1 MKGDYVKAGEMFEQ
15 AALKAK
21 NLSLE
26 ARSQYNLGNCAFR
39 ESERQ
44 RDSDLQKSLKALE
57 KSISHYQKAVR
68 LDPTL
73 KDAAHN
79 IEIARLTMKQILD
92 EIKKKQEQAKK
103 QMEEQQKH
111 ADKLKELIE
120 KQERLAKD
128 TKALQDEKKEKGD
141 SGDLQKDSQV
151 LAESQKDLKN
161 QTEKLTEQMKP
172 PQNKP
177 NPSVE
182 KSKGHLQ
189 RAISEQD
196 KAEKKLEEQDLQ
208 NAHTAQEKAAEEM
221 KKALGEAGG
230 QGGDSPEQKEQGG
243 QEKQNEGQENRAGQE
258 SKPEQQGAEEQQ
270 QAAVQ
275 RDERVHDIL
284 DEEREN
290 RERRQL
296 GVDGGYR
303 AVDKDW

>member
-1 MKGDYVKAGEMFEQ
+1 VAIQVAFIITGSALAASSRDLVAKGNSEYGKGNYDEALAAYDKASLEAPESPKLYFNKGAAHYMKGDYVKAGEMFEQ

-57 KSISHYQKAVR
+57 KCISHYQKAVR

-92 EIKKKQEQAKK
+92 EIKKQQEQAEK
-103 QMEEQQKH
+103 QM
-111 ADKLKELIE
+111 
-120 KQERLAKD
+120 
-128 TKALQDEKKEKGD
+128 
-141 SGDLQKDSQV
+141 
-151 LAESQKDLKN
+151 
-161 QTEKLTEQMKP
+161 
-172 PQNKP
+172 
-177 NPSVE
+177 
-182 KSKGHLQ
+182 
-189 RAISEQD
+189 
-196 KAEKKLEEQDLQ
+196 
-208 NAHTAQEKAAEEM
+208 EEM
-221 KKALGEAGG
+221 KKALGESDG
-230 QGGDSPEQKEQGG
+230 QGGDSPEQKEEGE
-243 QEKQNEGQENRAGQE
+243 QEKQNEGQKNRAGQE
-258 SKPEQQGAEEQQ
+258 SKQGQQEAEKQQ
-270 QAAVQ
+270 QTAVQ

-296 GVDGGYR
+296 GAGGGYR